1 MSLDLLQNVCRLQAD
16 LKHPVFLPQPSAL
29 LGLQAYA
36 THMTNSTLFLKK
48 KIYIDFLVYLRVH
61 THTLLQA
68 WTSEDTLWNSVLA
81 CTTGV
86 PGIKL
91 RWSSLAAT
99 TFTHRAMPPAA
110 PTTTRFSRQCLREP
124 RLLSYSQVAHGD
136 LKLRIFRLH
145 LPRAGVLQEC
155 ATTSWFVE
163 SQGWRPQLYAC

>member
-1 MSLDLLQNVCRLQAD
+1 M
-16 LKHPVFLPQPSAL
+16 
-29 LGLQAYA
+29 
-36 THMTNSTLFLKK
+36 
-48 KIYIDFLVYLRVH
+48 YLRVH

-145 LPRAGVLQEC
+145 LPRAGVFTGVCHYILVCGVPGMETTALC
-155 ATTSWFVE
+155 MLGRRPTNSATFPAYSTKNSKGLLLSGDQV
-163 SQGWRPQLYAC
+163 LMC